1 MSTLCFACFHLIDLG
16 GALSLRYAILGYLT
30 SAPGTGYDLAQ
41 QFDSGLGWFW
51 GALHSQ
57 IYPELRRLT
66 EEELVIRT
74 PETVGQNLNKFT
86 YSITDKGREELMKW
100 TSKPPTYPP
109 NRDSERL
116 QLIFSDETP
125 ESLRAHFEA
134 HMSHFEK
141 RREMLSATLAAM
153 QAGEHERINLRVAR
167 RSPEDAEIT
176 LKLRDLAY
184 TGDIARADL
193 EIEWAKRGLAWLDSR
208 QASTEAAGE
217 KSP

>member
-1 MSTLCFACFHLIDLG
+1 V
-16 GALSLRYAILGYLT
+16 SLRYAILGYLT

-66 EEELVIRT
+66 EEELIIRT
-74 PETVGQNLNKFT
+74 PEAAGPNLNKFT
-86 YSITDKGREELMKW
+86 YSITDKGREELKKW
-100 TSKPPTYPP
+100 TAQPPTYPP

-116 QLIFSDETP
+116 QLIFSDEAP
-125 ESLRAHFEA
+125 ESLRAHFET
-134 HMSHFEK
+134 HISHFEK
-141 RREMLSATLAAM
+141 RRERLTQTLSAM
-153 QAGEHERINLRVAR
+153 QAGQHERINLRVAQR
-167 RSPEDAEIT
+167 APEDAEIT

-193 EIEWAKRGLAWLDSR
+193 EIEWARRGLAWLDSR
-208 QASTEAAGE
+208 KESTETKREESA
-217 KSP
+217 